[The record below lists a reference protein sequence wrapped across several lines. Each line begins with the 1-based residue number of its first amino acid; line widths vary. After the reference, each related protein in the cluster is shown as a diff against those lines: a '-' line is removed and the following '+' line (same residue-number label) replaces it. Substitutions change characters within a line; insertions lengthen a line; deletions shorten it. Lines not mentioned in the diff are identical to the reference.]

1 LEGMSLELPVKE
13 SAGVWLGVLGLDWL
27 VFGRANLI
35 LAFVLAFAVGFLIF
49 VLRRRKRR
57 REM

>member
-1 LEGMSLELPVKE
+1 MSLELPVKE

-27 VFGRANLI
+27 IFGHADLV
-35 LAFVLAFAVGFLIF
+35 LAFVLALAVGVLIF

>member
-1 LEGMSLELPVKE
+1 MSLELPVKE